1 MRSRKTDEAYDLKLL
16 DYSLLQKKE
25 GLSSK
30 KLMAQKGGMY
40 REEFSAQLQSRSQTN
55 INLNSLIV
63 NQEVKVG
70 LKVPLSEDPSEK
82 LVIRKARKDHL
93 EMLVKHNL
101 E

>member
-40 REEFSAQLQSRSQTN
+40 REEFSA
-55 INLNSLIV
+55 
-63 NQEVKVG
+63 
-70 LKVPLSEDPSEK
+70 
-82 LVIRKARKDHL
+82 
-93 EMLVKHNL
+93 
-101 E
+101 